1 MTQHIIVLCV
11 VALCVAYVV
20 YRIVYA
26 VRNAHGRCYGCQI
39 SEGRLQQIRQRQ
51 KSYFTTAK

>member
-11 VALCVAYVV
+11 VALCVAYAV

-26 VRNAHGRCYGCQI
+26 VRNAHAVA
-39 SEGRLQQIRQRQ
+39 
-51 KSYFTTAK
+51 TAVS